1 MTQEI
6 IISKGKAALEAE
18 AAKQELQEVRKAAI
32 AEYLQGKSPIDI
44 LRNPAVTYTYDGKEY
59 AAILEASDLLDSKQ
73 KLAIYGNRSAKAAYN
88 RALSRLAD
96 CVAADAA
103 QTLGKNAPRIAR
115 TDGLGVLKHLA
126 SYLGYEDYAADK
138 RDFDYIAM
146 GMTGIN
152 KEADIQVKAAKKAV
166 SSLFRVKLNG
176 GNVRVMMRGG
186 VEFSLEYMNTK
197 AQKEREEAARQAE
210 KEKIAREKA
219 EAKAA
224 KEKAA
229 ELAKKKTEATQENVD
244 MKQVMDKIEE
254 AQKEAMEAK
263 EQKRKEAMEAKEQKE
278 ATQKKDDKASTAA

>member
-32 AEYLQGKSPIDI
+32 AEYLQGKTAIDI
-44 LRNPAVTYTYDGKEY
+44 LQNPAVTYTYDSKEY
-59 AAILEASDLLDSKQ
+59 TAILDASDLLDSKQ

-115 TDGLGVLKHLA
+115 AEGLGVLKQLA
-126 SYLGYEDYAADK
+126 SYLGYEEYTADK
-138 RDFDYIAM
+138 RDFDYISM

-152 KEADIQVKAAKKAV
+152 KEADVQVKAAKKAV
-166 SSLFRVKLNG
+166 ASLFRVKLNG

-186 VEFSLEYMNTK
+186 IEFSLAYMDTK
-197 AQKEREEAARQAE
+197 AQKEREEAARQIE

-224 KEKAA
+224 KEKEK
-229 ELAKKKTEATQENVD
+229 ELAKKKAEATREDVD

-254 AQKEAMEAK
+254 AQKEAME
-263 EQKRKEAMEAKEQKE
+263 QKQKE
-278 ATQKKDDKASTAA
+278 EKAGSAA